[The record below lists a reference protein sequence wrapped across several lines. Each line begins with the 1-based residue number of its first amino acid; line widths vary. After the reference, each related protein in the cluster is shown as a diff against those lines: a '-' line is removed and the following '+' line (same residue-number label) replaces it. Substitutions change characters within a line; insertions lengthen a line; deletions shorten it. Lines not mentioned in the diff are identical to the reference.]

1 MNFLPSWWWGTSND
15 NPKDTNSP
23 NSMDVIEQTENS
35 KEALEA
41 RILQAKKKSRNILKE
56 AQTEKDPKRQIQ
68 LMKRKKQYDI
78 QIQQLEGQIANL
90 EQTSN
95 AVQSASMAKDMV
107 DIMKDSNVAMKHIT
121 SKMSVVDVTNVT
133 DELNNTMIDINDI
146 QRELSRPMGMDV
158 LDQEEMEEDILNEI
172 ASWKEE
178 EYIKEAQKVD
188 DSLPVLPPKKEPVYN
203 NNNNNNNNNDDGH
216 YKIKATEI

>member
-203 NNNNNNNNNDDGH
+203 NNNNNNNDDGH